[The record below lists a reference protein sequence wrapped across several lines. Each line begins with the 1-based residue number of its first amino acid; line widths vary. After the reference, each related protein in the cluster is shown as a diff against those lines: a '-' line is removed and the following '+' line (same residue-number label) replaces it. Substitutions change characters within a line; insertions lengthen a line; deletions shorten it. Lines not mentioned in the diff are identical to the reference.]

1 MSEEKKR
8 EADEMREQVRGLD
21 AQFTALLE
29 KRAQVVAKL
38 GALRVPGALPSSF
51 EEVAPMTPGT
61 LAAQDVRTVMRA
73 VHAACAALEVR
84 SAVVFAGAEG
94 SPACR
99 AAQSRFGVGATLL
112 ATKDVATALEEVQ
125 AQRAGFAVVPYETRP
140 YGPVDATIRELLA
153 RDLRIVACFEARE
166 VEERVRYAVV
176 AQRPSTRTGHDLT
189 ALVFSLH
196 DTPGALQLALARFAE
211 REINLTK
218 IESRSN
224 VGGGSDAWDYL
235 FFVEL
240 VGHATDRHVLMALD
254 DLRRQTRFCKVLG
267 SYAHEVG

>member
-21 AQFTALLE
+21 AQFAALLE
-29 KRAQVVAKL
+29 KRAQLVAKL
-38 GALRVPGALPSSF
+38 GALRAPGTLPSSF
-51 EEVAPMTPGT
+51 EELVPVPPGT
-61 LAAQDVRTVMRA
+61 LAAQDVRAVMRA

-84 SAVVFAGAEG
+84 SAIVFAGSEG
-94 SPACR
+94 SSTHR
-99 AAQSRFGVGATLL
+99 AAQSRFGAGAALHS
-112 ATKDVATALEEVQ
+112 AKDVASALEEVQ

-140 YGPVDATIRELLA
+140 YGPVDATIRELLS
-153 RDLRIVACFEARE
+153 RDLRIVASFEARE
-166 VEERVRYAVV
+166 LEERVRYAVV
-176 AQRPSTRTGHDLT
+176 AQRPSTRTGNDLT
-189 ALVFSLH
+189 ALVFALH

-218 IESRSN
+218 IESRSS
-224 VGGGSDAWDYL
+224 VGGGNEAWDYL

-240 VGHATDRHVLMALD
+240 VGHTTDRHVLMALD

-267 SYAHEVG
+267 SYARET